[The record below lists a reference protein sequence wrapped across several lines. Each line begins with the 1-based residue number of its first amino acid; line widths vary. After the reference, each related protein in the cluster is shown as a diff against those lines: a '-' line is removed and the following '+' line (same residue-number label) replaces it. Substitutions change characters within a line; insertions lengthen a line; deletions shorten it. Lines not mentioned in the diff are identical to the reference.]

1 MKTYRTG
8 IVGTTHL
15 SSHISALNAAP
26 RVELVAAAAHTDT
39 ERKQFQGYGISTI
52 YSSYEE
58 MLTNADLDIV
68 EIDTDPT
75 QRYGMTLATAERG
88 IHVLGE
94 KPIAISLNHADEMV
108 TACDQA
114 GVQLAIYN
122 IRRCDP
128 YHNHAKRLLEEGYIG
143 DLLSMRA
150 TLRNS
155 YPSGHSL
162 INLGTHLFDIA
173 RFFAGDVE
181 WLDGYVT
188 TDGKAATPK
197 DIQPHPGGMGPMV
210 GDKSTTILGFKN
222 GVTATVEFWRAEPE
236 YFGIELIGTNGALG
250 LRVPES
256 PCPLMYRRDALWSA
270 NPEDNIWQPI
280 QLSTT
285 ELAGRSPG
293 GWDAVY
299 RIAVEEFIRCIETG
313 DEHPISGVQ
322 AIKAL
327 ELILATY
334 ESHRRGAR
342 VSIPL
347 AERRHPLGVWLEE
360 KSVVNS
366 AT

>member
-39 ERKQFQGYGISTI
+39 EKALFQEGGISTI

-58 MLTNADLDIV
+58 MLANADLDIV
-68 EIDTDPT
+68 EIDTDPIE
-75 QRYGMTLATAERG
+75 RYDMTLAAADRG

-94 KPIAISLNHADEMV
+94 KPITTSLEHADEMV
-108 TACDQA
+108 AACDRA
-114 GVQLAIYN
+114 GVQLAIHH

-128 YHNHAKRLLEEGYIG
+128 YHVRAKTLLQEGFIG
-143 DLLSMRA
+143 NLLAIRA

-162 INLGTHLFDIA
+162 INLGTHLFDTA

-188 TDGKAATPK
+188 TDGKAATAK
-197 DIQPHPGGMGPMV
+197 DIKPHPGGMGPMA
-210 GDKSTTILGFKN
+210 GDKATTILGFKN

-236 YFGIELIGTNGALG
+236 YFGIELIGTKGALAV
-250 LRVPES
+250 RVPES
-256 PCPLMYRRDALWSA
+256 PCPLMHRSDALWSA
-270 NPEDNIWQPI
+270 NPEDNIWRPI
-280 QLSTT
+280 ELSAA
-285 ELAGRSPG
+285 ELAGRGPG
-293 GWDAVY
+293 SWDAVY

-313 DEHPISGVQ
+313 DEHPLNGVQ
-322 AIKAL
+322 SVKAL
-327 ELILATY
+327 ELILGTY
-334 ESHRRGAR
+334 ESHRLGAR

-347 AERRHPLGVWLEE
+347 AERRHPLDLWTEE
-360 KSVVNS
+360 Q
-366 AT
+366 

>member
-39 ERKQFQGYGISTI
+39 EKDLFLEGGISTI

-58 MLTNADLDIV
+58 MLANADLDIV
-68 EIDTDPT
+68 EIDTDPIE
-75 QRYGMTLATAERG
+75 RYDMTLAAADRG

-94 KPIAISLNHADEMV
+94 KPIATSLTHADEMV
-108 TACDQA
+108 AGCDRA
-114 GVQLAIYN
+114 GVQLAIHH

-128 YHNHAKRLLEEGYIG
+128 YHVRAKTLLEEGFIG
-143 DLLSMRA
+143 DLVAIRA

-155 YPSGHSL
+155 FPSGHSL
-162 INLGTHLFDIA
+162 INLGTHLFDTA

-188 TDGKAATPK
+188 TDGKPASPQ
-197 DIQPHPGGMGPMV
+197 DVQPHPGGMGPMA
-210 GDKSTTILGFKN
+210 GDKATTILGFKN

-236 YFGIELIGTNGALG
+236 YFGIELIGTEGALAV
-250 LRVPES
+250 RVPES
-256 PCPLMYRRDALWSA
+256 PCPLMHRSDALWSA

-280 QLSTT
+280 ELSAA
-285 ELAGRSPG
+285 ELAGRGPG
-293 GWDAVY
+293 SWDAVY

-313 DEHPISGVQ
+313 DEHPLSGVQ
-322 AIKAL
+322 AVKAL
-327 ELILATY
+327 ELILGTY
-334 ESHRRGAR
+334 ESHRLGTR

-347 AERRHPLGVWLEE
+347 TERRHPLEVWFE
-360 KSVVNS
+360 
-366 AT
+366 A